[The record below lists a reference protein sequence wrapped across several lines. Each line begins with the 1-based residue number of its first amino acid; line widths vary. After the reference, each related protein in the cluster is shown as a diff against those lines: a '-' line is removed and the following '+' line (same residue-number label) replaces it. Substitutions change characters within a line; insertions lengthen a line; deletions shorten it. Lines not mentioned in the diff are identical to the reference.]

1 MEKYF
6 ENDSLTAYHTDE
18 GILIEEKKKGTVKMV
33 LTILGMGALMLLA
46 GLLIGIFGGTIGRA
60 VGPWLVWGSI
70 LVIVVGVV
78 SFIIKLAMNQ
88 DPKIVLNKH
97 TQEISVRGKVV
108 PFGDISNID
117 YHEQSMMSK
126 TMVIAFLIVNGKK
139 KSLFSTA
146 LVAPKPK
153 ETIEFLKG
161 LNDFIQNGG
170 ASNDTSSATA
180 PESE

>member
-1 MEKYF
+1 
-6 ENDSLTAYHTDE
+6 
-18 GILIEEKKKGTVKMV
+18 MV

-97 TQEISVRGKVV
+97 TQEIVFGPIPLNLESSFWISSVEV
-108 PFGDISNID
+108 
-117 YHEQSMMSK
+117 
-126 TMVIAFLIVNGKK
+126 
-139 KSLFSTA
+139 
-146 LVAPKPK
+146 
-153 ETIEFLKG
+153 
-161 LNDFIQNGG
+161 
-170 ASNDTSSATA
+170 
-180 PESE
+180 